1 MRGMN
6 DHRRVVPTLAA
17 VLVALAASALPIHAR
32 AEVVTG
38 PCSALTD
45 PNNAPILDSRLD
57 HLVVGGVHVN
67 VLVPPHYRDCGRR
80 YPVVYLFHG
89 AFSDEDSF
97 TTQTDLIAFTS
108 QLGDD
113 EQAIAVMPS
122 GGYLPV
128 GVDYADGTQH
138 QEDFV
143 FGTLIP
149 FIDATYRTRADRGH
163 RATAGFSAGGL
174 DAMIYAARHPDLF
187 AAAGSF
193 SGFVDPFEPVGQQV
207 AQLFAADDDQLC
219 GGTVSWESFWGDP
232 ALHPMGWVGHDP
244 TYLARSLSG
253 MSLYIGSDNGVP
265 CPDNPNPDPFLV
277 FAEQTVYGMSQAF
290 DLALTA
296 AGVAHTTDFQ
306 SCGVHL
312 FSNANHDLRV
322 FWPQMLAA
330 FGDRGGQRSFP
341 YRTSEASASAWDW
354 TFAADPARA
363 TEFLDVSGASAS
375 GLEVTGS
382 GTESVLTGALFR
394 RHQWVAVAGAGSAPQ
409 TVRADDAGRIAFGV
423 DLGPAHTLE
432 EYTAGEQAA
441 AAANPA
447 YFVTRTVSFTPLGDS
462 DARELP

>member
-1 MRGMN
+1 MN
-6 DHRRVVPTLAA
+6 DRNDRRCVVPALAA
-17 VLVALAASALPIHAR
+17 VSFALTATALPIDAR

-45 PNNAPILDSRLD
+45 PNNAPIIDPRLD
-57 HLVVGGVHVN
+57 HLVVAGVHVN
-67 VLVPPHYRDCGRR
+67 VLLPPHYRAGGKR

-97 TTQTDLIAFTS
+97 TTQTDLMAFTS
-108 QLGDD
+108 QLD
-113 EQAIAVMPS
+113 EDAQAIAVMPS

-174 DAMIYAARHPDLF
+174 DAMIYAARHPDMF

-193 SGFVDPFEPVGQQV
+193 SGFVDPYEPVGQQV
-207 AQLFAADDDQLC
+207 AQLFATDDDQLC
-219 GGTVSWESFWGDP
+219 GANVSWTSFWGDP
-232 ALHPMGWVGHDP
+232 AVDPMGWIGHDP
-244 TYLARSLSG
+244 TYLARSLAG
-253 MSLYIGSDNGVP
+253 MSLYVGSDNGVA

-290 DLALTA
+290 DQALTA

-312 FSNANHDLRV
+312 FSNSNHDLRV
-322 FWPQMLAA
+322 FWPQMIAA
-330 FGDRGGQRSFP
+330 FGDRDKPRSFD
-341 YRTSEASASAWDW
+341 YRTSEITASVYGW
-354 TFAADPARA
+354 TFAADAARA
-363 TEFLDVSGASAS
+363 AEFLDVSGASAF
-375 GLEVTGS
+375 GLKVTGS
-382 GTESVLTGALFR
+382 GTESVLTGALFH
-394 RHQWVAVAGAGSAPQ
+394 RHEWVSVAGAGASPQ
-409 TVRADDAGRIAFGV
+409 TVQADDAGRIAFGI
-423 DLGPAHTLE
+423 DLGPAHALE
-432 EYTAGEQAA
+432 EYTPAEQSA
-441 AAANPA
+441 AAANPG
-447 YFVTRTVSFTPLGDS
+447 YFVTRDVCFTPLSDS
-462 DARELP
+462 DE